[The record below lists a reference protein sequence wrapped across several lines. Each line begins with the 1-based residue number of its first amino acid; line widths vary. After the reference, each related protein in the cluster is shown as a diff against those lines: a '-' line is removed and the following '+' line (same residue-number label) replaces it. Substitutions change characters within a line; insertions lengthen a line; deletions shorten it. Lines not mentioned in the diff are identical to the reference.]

1 MKAKKFLY
9 WFFLIF
15 DVMFALC
22 TLIALAIFPPVG
34 IIGIFVTTLYTL
46 VVISIRQSIKGKK
59 PIFNLFREGEKVC
72 KKCGK
77 PFSRKFISCPNC
89 AKKEKVELP
98 SYEEMRQAAIAR
110 KQRKDEFWTAVGT
123 MMVIDEITS
132 TKPAKKDVWT
142 KMESEGEWIDHLSE
156 GHDLEDGYCIDCD
169 SNIEDIIG

>member
-22 TLIALAIFPPVG
+22 TLLALAIFPPVG

-46 VVISIRQSIKGKK
+46 VVISIRQSIKGRK

-77 PFSRKFISCPNC
+77 PFSRKFISSFAVNFDG
-89 AKKEKVELP
+89 
-98 SYEEMRQAAIAR
+98 R
-110 KQRKDEFWTAVGT
+110 KPRW
-123 MMVIDEITS
+123 S
-132 TKPAKKDVWT
+132 LHDVA
-142 KMESEGEWIDHLSE
+142 SERF
-156 GHDLEDGYCIDCD
+156 
-169 SNIEDIIG
+169 